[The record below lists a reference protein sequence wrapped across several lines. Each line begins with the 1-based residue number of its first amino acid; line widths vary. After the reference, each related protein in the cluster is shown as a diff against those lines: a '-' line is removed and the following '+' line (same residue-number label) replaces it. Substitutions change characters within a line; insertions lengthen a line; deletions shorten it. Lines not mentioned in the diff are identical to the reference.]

1 MIKLCIASAVGLAIA
16 STAHAG
22 IVDSTFNT
30 ADWSL
35 TSYEYGPFGG
45 GAEAAQ
51 VVSGNPEF
59 ARRVSNSCG
68 PNTSGSTNVS
78 LYTAFAYIPAISGPL
93 TELSFSIDS
102 AYIDGLSAYG
112 FVVQQGSGVWG
123 VGYALTGPS
132 WVTWTLSPVDADV
145 FPIAPGTTGMPDF
158 SAAGGPIR
166 FGFYSANSST
176 GFGYTHTSLFDNFA
190 VNFVPAPSAM
200 MMAGLAG
207 LAAARRRR

>member
-1 MIKLCIASAVGLAIA
+1 MNARLASALAIA
-16 STAHAG
+16 LAASAHAG
-22 IVDSTFNT
+22 IVDSTFNN

-45 GAEAAQ
+45 GAEATQ
-51 VVSGNPEF
+51 VVSGNPEY
-59 ARRVSNSCG
+59 ARQVANSCG
-68 PNTSGSTNVS
+68 PSSSGSTNVS

-123 VGYALTGPS
+123 LGYALTGPS
-132 WVTWTLSPVDADV
+132 WVSWTVSPLDAEF
-145 FPIAPGTTGMPDF
+145 FPIAPGTTGLPDF

-166 FGFYSANSST
+166 FGFYSGNSST
-176 GFGYTHTSLFDNFA
+176 GFAYTRTSLFDNFA

-200 MMAGLAG
+200 MMIGLAG
-207 LAAARRRR
+207 LAASRRRR